1 MMSDYRNHKEAE
13 FIIETLSCTPYAED
27 IFKTCLQ
34 YSDMSYCIFY
44 VQVCYIDNTQAS
56 KLWGILIMKK
66 WDTLNGT
73 QQGEYLDYFYKTI
86 SFGISNLKCT

>member
-13 FIIETLSCTPYAED
+13 YIIETLSCTPYAED

-44 VQVCYIDNTQAS
+44 VKVCCIGNT
-56 KLWGILIMKK
+56 
-66 WDTLNGT
+66 
-73 QQGEYLDYFYKTI
+73 
-86 SFGISNLKCT
+86 